1 MLKARTRGTRTL
13 DSVAAELNMSLGT
26 LKGWLK
32 RSRHTGPAS
41 LPADM
46 PALQWTPAQRL
57 LALHESHALQG
68 PALHAWCRERGL
80 FEHQLIQWREIFC
93 TATQPAAASTAE
105 QRTAN
110 TAMRELQSR
119 HDQLQR
125 QIASNTSGDR
135 GARGGDRPPA
145 TAQRLVV
152 SVPPG
157 VGRGTALDAT
167 NWPYRARPRPSAFPW
182 C

>member
-1 MLKARTRGTRTL
+1 MQRNHRSSEFIEQALLKARTRGTRTL

-80 FEHQLIQWREIFC
+80 FEHQLIQWRETFC

-125 QIASNTSGDR
+125 QMRRKDR
-135 GARGGDRPPA
+135 ALA
-145 TAQRLVV
+145 EAAALLVLQKKFQ
-152 SVPPG
+152 
-157 VGRGTALDAT
+157 ALVLQQSEDEDK
-167 NWPYRARPRPSAFPW
+167 
-182 C
+182 